1 MPQTVTQAVYA
12 SDYTSLGMG
21 VGEGVNMCGR
31 RPGRTPQKAKSIA
44 LSEHQLTEQ
53 ANTHNQQNNLRLK
66 NISDKILVVVVMA
79 FSSHARIFF

>member
-31 RPGRTPQKAKSIA
+31 RDRDE
-44 LSEHQLTEQ
+44 L
-53 ANTHNQQNNLRLK
+53 LK
-66 NISDKILVVVVMA
+66 KPKV
-79 FSSHARIFF
+79 